1 MAVLGLRC
9 CMGYSLVALCSGG
22 YSLDH
27 CAMISLQ
34 WFLSLWSTGLRHA
47 SFSSCSTKLR
57 SCGSRAPEHRFS
69 NCGTPTYLL
78 HGIWDLSGQGIKPV
92 SPALAGGFLTTESPG
107 KPFIAWWL
115 KGKGSTCQCMRC
127 RFDTLVR
134 KTSWRR
140 QWQPPPAFLPGK
152 SHGQGTLVGYTPWG
166 HKRALLFTTALK
178 LETVFTKWP
187 VSK

>member
-1 MAVLGLRC
+1 MCVKVAQSCPTLCDPHGLYIPWNFPGQNTGVDSLSLLHGIFPTQGSNPGLPHWATRFIFIYLFMAVLGLRC
-9 CMGYSLVALCSGG
+9 WMGYSLVALWSGG

-92 SPALAGGFLTTESPG
+92 SPALAGRFFTSESPG
-107 KPFIAWWL
+107 KP
-115 KGKGSTCQCMRC
+115 
-127 RFDTLVR
+127 
-134 KTSWRR
+134 
-140 QWQPPPAFLPGK
+140 
-152 SHGQGTLVGYTPWG
+152 
-166 HKRALLFTTALK
+166 
-178 LETVFTKWP
+178 
-187 VSK
+187 